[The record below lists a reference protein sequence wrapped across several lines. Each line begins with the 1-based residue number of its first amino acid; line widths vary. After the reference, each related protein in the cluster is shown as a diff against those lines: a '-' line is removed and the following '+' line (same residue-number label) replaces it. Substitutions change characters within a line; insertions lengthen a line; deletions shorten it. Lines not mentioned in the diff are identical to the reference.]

1 MSIRKRT
8 HAWKLV
14 QYRKQKRQAVPVVA
28 SGEPKEL
35 KAESPSNSFTDDES
49 DRQIEFVFDELSVK
63 VRFISQGLVTELK
76 KVQS

>member
-1 MSIRKRT
+1 
-8 HAWKLV
+8 
-14 QYRKQKRQAVPVVA
+14 VA